1 MNPLFLDAE
10 TGPCS
15 EDKAQA
21 FMPEFEA
28 PANYKDP
35 EKIKA
40 HIEEQ
45 KRAWRES
52 CALSAVTGNVLC
64 VGVMDHKGEFGAYE
78 GRELTILESTL
89 NNVITHLHAGGAVV
103 GFCIRSFDMP
113 FLIRRAWALGVEV
126 PATLFDRGRYLH
138 EGIIDVAERWAC
150 GSRDPRD
157 RISLK
162 NLAAHLGIGEKT
174 GDGADFAALYATDRT
189 KALEYLRTDLV
200 LTKAAYERMMFTL

>member
-1 MNPLFLDAE
+1 MNPLFCDIE

-40 HIEEQ
+40 HLDAQ
-45 KRAWRES
+45 RKTWRES
-52 CALSAVTGNVLC
+52 CALSALTGNVLC
-64 VGVMDHKGEFGAYE
+64 VGMMDDVLNFMVREGDEKEIIASTFSKVME
-78 GRELTILESTL
+78 R
-89 NNVITHLHAGGAVV
+89 LHCGSCVV

-138 EGIIDVAERWAC
+138 ESIIDVAERWAC

-162 NLAAHLGIGEKT
+162 NLATHLGIGEKT
-174 GDGADFAALYATDRT
+174 GDGADFAQLYATDRT

>member
-1 MNPLFLDAE
+1 MNPLFCDVE

-45 KRAWRES
+45 KRVWRES
-52 CALSAVTGNVLC
+52 CALSAMTGNVLC
-64 VGVMDHKGEFGAYE
+64 VGLLNTKEVFSTCQGEEKSIVTTSLG
-78 GRELTILESTL
+78 I
-89 NNVITHLHAGGAVV
+89 IIMHLHSGGTVV

-162 NLAAHLGIGEKT
+162 NLATHLGIGEKT
-174 GDGADFAALYATDRT
+174 GDGADFAQLYATDRT